1 MSDHLAIIARR
12 IDRSIDQMT
21 FAPEMWGPPECLELQ
36 ALLLLEMRAVATR
49 SSVLHGKPSGVRDAY
64 RAFIKR
70 SLGGE
75 PGPFLLSAL
84 LGEATERLPALLKQF
99 ADEFDKWLP
108 FDKHDDDEVTL
119 ELEGAPGAATISFD
133 AVCRYYEQ
141 FHRGLQDLTQLSR
154 SKLQRTDRRLASMA
168 TDYAVPDVSV
178 VPRRG
183 GAGPMVTLRLSQPSE
198 GTRSLYDGRTELERP
213 VESAFSKA
221 ARVARWSASSD
232 SVADTKGLFS
242 TENERLDVA
251 YHSMKLVPTAG
262 LASVRI
268 RGKMLGNEGPIEL
281 KPDQASRMLS
291 ILEDAQQSTPFI
303 QDGDVRAIDLDQGWF
318 RIRYGTDTIKCWV
331 KEKRTLIDTA
341 HAALSNRKTI
351 RVVGR
356 RFDRRRGRRFVVADD
371 ATVQ

>member
-183 GAGPMVTLRLSQPSE
+183 GAGPMVTPLIGIQSIASTTTSE
-198 GTRSLYDGRTELERP
+198 TTNEAQRNMATGRETL
-213 VESAFSKA
+213 VVVSAC
-221 ARVARWSASSD
+221 SASCSLLSLSRPSD
-232 SVADTKGLFS
+232 VSDEAELPWKDG
-242 TENERLDVA
+242 
-251 YHSMKLVPTAG
+251 SMMG
-262 LASVRI
+262 ESC
-268 RGKMLGNEGPIEL
+268 
-281 KPDQASRMLS
+281 
-291 ILEDAQQSTPFI
+291 ILESK
-303 QDGDVRAIDLDQGWF
+303 ID
-318 RIRYGTDTIKCWV
+318 K
-331 KEKRTLIDTA
+331 
-341 HAALSNRKTI
+341 
-351 RVVGR
+351 RVVGL
-356 RFDRRRGRRFVVADD
+356 GRQQDD
-371 ATVQ
+371 CQPK